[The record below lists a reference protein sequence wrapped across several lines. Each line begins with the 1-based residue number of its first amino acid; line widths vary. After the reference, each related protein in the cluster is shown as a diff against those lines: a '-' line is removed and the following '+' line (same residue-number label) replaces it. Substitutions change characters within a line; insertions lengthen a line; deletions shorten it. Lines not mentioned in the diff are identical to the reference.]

1 MTADRPG
8 RGDSV
13 ADRPGRGESEPD
25 HSGADHSGADHS
37 GADHSGADHSG
48 AVESAQGGA
57 VRDRRRDD
65 WRTPDGQPVD
75 RPTHV
80 LAHLSD
86 THLTSA
92 GIRYNGVIDADAA
105 LDRAVAVLR
114 AAVVDGRWID
124 AVVVSGDL
132 TDSGDPDAYH
142 RLETAF
148 GRVALEGGAG
158 IPLVFATGNHDVRRQ
173 FHRHLL
179 RLGDTDDTDG
189 PILQVHD
196 VWGLRI
202 IVLDST
208 IPGHGHGRLLPEHLD
223 ALREELRTPA
233 EAGTVVVLHHAPLPP
248 PSPLLSYFALESQSR
263 RALAAAVAGTDVKL
277 ILAGHHHLPQSGML
291 GAVPVAVAGSTAIR
305 TDPLGATGHER
316 TFQDGAFNLVEL
328 FADTVTVS
336 VIPVSDAPVVFDLDA
351 AGCRAVVDAHP
362 VDDDPR

>member
-1 MTADRPG
+1 MT
-8 RGDSV
+8 GD
-13 ADRPGRGESEPD
+13 
-25 HSGADHSGADHS
+25 GADK
-37 GADHSGADHSG
+37 
-48 AVESAQGGA
+48 GA
-57 VRDRRRDD
+57 VRNHRRDD
-65 WRTPDGQPVD
+65 WLTPDGQPVD

-114 AAVVDGRWID
+114 AAVADGRRID

-142 RLETAF
+142 RLEAAL
-148 GRVALEGGAG
+148 GRVTVTVTVDGPAG
-158 IPLVFATGNHDVRRQ
+158 IPLIFATGNHDVRRQ

-179 RLGDTDDTDG
+179 RLGGTDDTDG
-189 PILQVHD
+189 PILQVRA
-196 VWGLRI
+196 VRGLRI

-223 ALREELRTPA
+223 ALRDELSMPA
-233 EAGTVVVLHHAPLPP
+233 AAGTVVVLHHAPLPP
-248 PSPLLSYFALESQSR
+248 PSPLLSYFALESGSR
-263 RALAAAVAGTDVKL
+263 RALAAAVAGTDVRL

-305 TDPLGATGHER
+305 TDPLGQAGHER

-328 FADTVTVS
+328 FSDTVTVS
-336 VIPVSDAPVVFDLDA
+336 IIPVSGAPVVFDLDA
-351 AGCRAVVDAHP
+351 TGCRAVIDAHP
-362 VDDDPR
+362 VDVDAR